1 MIKKRTAVFR
11 ESPGRRVFMILNSL
25 ILGFICLLVIVPIW
39 NVLITSFAPDV
50 DVMGNE
56 YLLFPRSFTLVNYYR
71 VLNSGYMTAFKN
83 SLFTAIAGTVF
94 SIVITVPMGYALAQK
109 QLVARNILLKL
120 IVFTLVFDVGI
131 MPFYIVVRSLGLI
144 NTRAAIIIPV
154 GLSTFNLIIIKNFMT
169 SIPVSLI
176 ESATLDGYDD
186 IRILL
191 KIILPLSIPIVAAVT
206 LFYFVGYWN
215 RYFEVVMFINDSR
228 KYTLQV
234 VLRSLIFQSDDSLG
248 GAHYVYNNLKM
259 AVMVLGMLPVLV
271 IYPFIQRHFIS
282 GLMVGGVKG

>member
-1 MIKKRTAVFR
+1 MIKKRTTVFR

-39 NVLITSFAPDV
+39 NVLITSFAPDA

-186 IRILL
+186 IRILI

-248 GAHYVYNNLKM
+248 GANYVYNNLKM